1 VLSPFF
7 RQQRDDLL
15 DPDAPPLD
23 QTEDHAHMTH
33 DRRRGCA
40 LGFRGTV
47 LARLGAA
54 QVTLAVLIT
63 LLRRVLAVELR
74 RALGRTRPPMR
85 LPTPE
90 PAAQIVASRVPR
102 IGEKPNP
109 AMPAPLQVG
118 PQIGPLA
125 QQRPNLG
132 KIRPNRTARLNLAMP
147 IRPKLEMRP
156 DFACYKP
163 RR

>member
-7 RQQRDDLL
+7 RQQCNDLL
-15 DPDAPPLD
+15 DPDPPPLD
-23 QTEDHAHMTH
+23 QTEDHAHMPH

-40 LGFRGTV
+40 LGFCGAV

-54 QVTLAVLIT
+54 QVALAVLMP
-63 LLRRVLAVELR
+63 LLLRVLAVER
-74 RALGRTRPPMR
+74 RCALDRTRPPMR
-85 LPTPE
+85 LPAPE
-90 PAAQIVASRVPR
+90 PTAQIVASRVSR
-102 IGEKPNP
+102 IGKKQNP
-109 AMPAPLQVG
+109 AMPAALQVG

-132 KIRPNRTARLNLAMP
+132 IVRPNQIARLAPAMP
-147 IRPKLEMRP
+147 IRLELEMLL

>member
-1 VLSPFF
+1 LSPFF

-15 DPDAPPLD
+15 DPDTPPLD

-33 DRRRGCA
+33 DRRRGLA
-40 LGFRGTV
+40 RRFRGAIH
-47 LARLGAA
+47 ARLGAA
-54 QVTLAVLIT
+54 QVAFAVLMT
-63 LLRRVLAVELR
+63 LLLRVFAVE
-74 RALGRTRPPMR
+74 GRGAPGAAPAPMR
-85 LPTPE
+85 LPAPE
-90 PAAQIVASRVPR
+90 LAAQIVATGVTR
-102 IGEKPNP
+102 IGEEENP
-109 AMPAPLQVG
+109 AMPTALQVG

-132 KIRPNRTARLNLAMP
+132 IVRPNQIARLAPAMP
-147 IRPKLEMRP
+147 IRLELEMLL